1 FLDRIWRLFIDEN
14 DYVSSKVVDEN
25 GEGHALEKIYHQT
38 VKKVTEDFE
47 ELRFNTAISQMM
59 VFINDAYKVDT
70 LPKQFVEGF
79 IQLLA
84 PIVPHI
90 GEEIWSKL
98 GHTST
103 ISYAAWPTCD
113 ESKLVE
119 NEVEIVV
126 QVNGKVK
133 VKLHVAK
140 DATREQME

>member
-1 FLDRIWRLFIDEN
+1 
-14 DYVSSKVVDEN
+14 
-25 GEGHALEKIYHQT
+25 
-38 VKKVTEDFE
+38 
-47 ELRFNTAISQMM
+47 
-59 VFINDAYKVDT
+59 
-70 LPKQFVEGF
+70 QFVEGF

-140 DATREQME
+140 DATREQMEEIAVSNDVIKENILGKTIRKVIA